1 MGLKIIYGRAGSGK
15 SEYCFREISKIIDKE
30 KNIYLITP
38 EQFSFTA
45 EKRLMETVGKKAIIN
60 AEVITLSRMAD
71 RALQDIG
78 ETRKSLSKTGKAML
92 VFDILN
98 KNKKNL
104 KFLGKSDENIDLGI
118 NSITELKKHGVTTEK
133 LKEEI
138 QNIESKYLQT
148 KLEDILLLY
157 ENYEQAI
164 NSEYIEET
172 DKLTKLS
179 QHIQEIEFLKDSI
192 IYIDEFSGFTYPEY
206 QVIKE
211 LAKVTK
217 EINITICTD
226 KLEISENPDTDIF
239 YSSKIT
245 INKLM
250 QILEKENIKPEK
262 AIYLEDS
269 PRFKTKEL
277 KFLEK
282 NIYNKKSTK
291 YAEKV
296 ENLHL
301 FLAKNQYTEIE
312 YVAKE
317 ITKLVRD
324 KKLRYRE
331 IGIITKDI
339 EKYSNLAKAIFTK
352 YNIPVFIDE
361 KRELSQN
368 IIIQYILS
376 IFDIMQKNFSKE
388 SVFNYAKMGFLKIDQ
403 EDIFELENY
412 CTKWGIKQNKWKKDF
427 KYEINEEDKKQK
439 IEHLNELRKIII
451 NPILKLK
458 DEIQKEKTAENITK
472 KIYEFIQEN
481 NIEEKLQEKIEK
493 LEENGNIDLA
503 NEYKESYQVL
513 IDILDE
519 IVNIFSKKNLSIEEY
534 YQILKIGLKNSGLG
548 KIPGTQDQVTIGD
561 VERSRS
567 HKVKAI
573 FIIGIND
580 GSFPSIKKEE
590 GFLGDEDRQ
599 ILKQDGIELAKG
611 TLENLYED
619 NFNIYKALATA
630 ENEIYLS
637 YCSADNEGKSLRPS
651 VLIHKI
657 KKIYPELQE
666 TSDVV
671 NPKYEITNKLA
682 TYEELLENIAKKQEG
697 KEVEKIWNTVYNYY
711 IKSEDMK
718 QKLKQD
724 LEGINYTNI
733 PQNLDSNLV
742 EKLYGNTLT
751 TSVSKLERYQSC
763 NFSYYLQYGL
773 KLKEKEELKV
783 QNFDTGSFMHET
795 IDTFFK
801 KVKEQNIKLGDLI
814 ADEEK
819 IKEIV
824 NKIIEEELENG
835 KNYSFKETAKY
846 KILVRRLKRIIS
858 KALKFI
864 IESLVYSDF
873 SIEGTEIEFDKKGK
887 YKPIEIPL
895 ENGKKVEIIGKID
908 RIDTA
913 MSEDGK
919 YLRII
924 DYKSSAKNIDL
935 NEVYAGLQIQLLTY
949 LDAACKEEDLIPA
962 GVLYFGLIEQ
972 MIKAD
977 KKITEQEIDNKLREN
992 FKMKGLIL
1000 ADVKVIEMQDNNLK
1014 NGGTS
1019 KIIPA
1024 GITSKGEINK
1034 RSTSGVNSEEFK
1046 ILQKYIIKTIKEISK
1061 EILKGRIELKPYNK
1075 KGKTPCE
1082 YCSYKSICGFDT
1094 RLCNNTYNFI
1104 DKKSNDDVI
1113 KKMKEEI

>member
-45 EKRLMETVGKKAIIN
+45 EKRLMKTVGKKAIIN

-217 EINITICTD
+217 EINITICID

-657 KKIYPELQE
+657 KKIYPELEE

-697 KEVEKIWNTVYNYY
+697 KEVEKTWNTVYNYY
-711 IKSEDMK
+711 IKSQEMK

-801 KVKEQNIKLGDLI
+801 KIKEQNIKLGDLT

-913 MSEDGK
+913 ISEDGK

>member
-45 EKRLMETVGKKAIIN
+45 EKRLMKTVGKKAIIN

-192 IYIDEFSGFTYPEY
+192 IYIDEFSGFTFPEY

-226 KLEISENPDTDIF
+226 KLEIPEKPDTDIF

-245 INKLM
+245 INKLV

-657 KKIYPELQE
+657 KKIYPELEE

-697 KEVEKIWNTVYNYY
+697 KEVEKTWNTVYNYY
-711 IKSEDMK
+711 IKSQEMK

-801 KVKEQNIKLGDLI
+801 KIKEQNIKLGDLT

-913 MSEDGK
+913 ISEDGK

>member
-192 IYIDEFSGFTYPEY
+192 IYIDEFSGFTFPEY

-226 KLEISENPDTDIF
+226 KLEIPEKPDTDIF

-245 INKLM
+245 INKLV

-657 KKIYPELQE
+657 KKIYPELEE

-697 KEVEKIWNTVYNYY
+697 KEVEKTWNTVYNYY
-711 IKSEDMK
+711 IKSQEMK

-913 MSEDGK
+913 ISEDGK

>member
-1 MGLKIIYGRAGSGK
+1 M
-15 SEYCFREISKIIDKE
+15 
-30 KNIYLITP
+30 
-38 EQFSFTA
+38 
-45 EKRLMETVGKKAIIN
+45 
-60 AEVITLSRMAD
+60 
-71 RALQDIG
+71 
-78 ETRKSLSKTGKAML
+78 
-92 VFDILN
+92 
-98 KNKKNL
+98 
-104 KFLGKSDENIDLGI
+104 
-118 NSITELKKHGVTTEK
+118 
-133 LKEEI
+133 
-138 QNIESKYLQT
+138 
-148 KLEDILLLY
+148 
-157 ENYEQAI
+157 
-164 NSEYIEET
+164 
-172 DKLTKLS
+172 
-179 QHIQEIEFLKDSI
+179 
-192 IYIDEFSGFTYPEY
+192 
-206 QVIKE
+206 
-211 LAKVTK
+211 
-217 EINITICTD
+217 
-226 KLEISENPDTDIF
+226 
-239 YSSKIT
+239 
-245 INKLM
+245 
-250 QILEKENIKPEK
+250 
-262 AIYLEDS
+262 
-269 PRFKTKEL
+269 
-277 KFLEK
+277 
-282 NIYNKKSTK
+282 
-291 YAEKV
+291 

-657 KKIYPELQE
+657 KKIYPELEE

-697 KEVEKIWNTVYNYY
+697 KEVEKTWNTVYNYY
-711 IKSEDMK
+711 IKSQDMK

-801 KVKEQNIKLGDLI
+801 KIKEQNIKLGDLT

-913 MSEDGK
+913 ISEDGK

>member
-192 IYIDEFSGFTYPEY
+192 IYIDEFSGFTFPEY

-226 KLEISENPDTDIF
+226 KLEIPEKPDTDIF

-245 INKLM
+245 INKLV

-296 ENLHL
+296 EKLHL

-439 IEHLNELRKIII
+439 VEHLNELRKIII

-458 DEIQKEKTAENITK
+458 EEIQKEKTAENITK

-657 KKIYPELQE
+657 KKIYPELEE

-697 KEVEKIWNTVYNYY
+697 KEVEKTWNTVYNYY
-711 IKSEDMK
+711 IKSQEMK

-801 KVKEQNIKLGDLI
+801 KIKEQNIKLGDLT

-913 MSEDGK
+913 ISEDGK

>member
-45 EKRLMETVGKKAIIN
+45 EKRLMETVGKKAILN

-657 KKIYPELQE
+657 KKIYPELEE

-697 KEVEKIWNTVYNYY
+697 KKVEKTWNTVYNYY
-711 IKSEDMK
+711 IKSQEMK

-801 KVKEQNIKLGDLI
+801 KIKEQNIKLGDLT

>member
-657 KKIYPELQE
+657 KKIYPELEE

-697 KEVEKIWNTVYNYY
+697 KEVEKTWNTVYNYY
-711 IKSEDMK
+711 IKSQEMK

-801 KVKEQNIKLGDLI
+801 KIKEQNIKLGDLT

-913 MSEDGK
+913 ISEDGK

>member
-192 IYIDEFSGFTYPEY
+192 IYIDEFSGFTFPEY

-226 KLEISENPDTDIF
+226 KLEIPEKPDTDIF

-245 INKLM
+245 INKLV

-671 NPKYEITNKLA
+671 NTKYEITNKLA

>member
-45 EKRLMETVGKKAIIN
+45 EKRLMETVGKKAILN

-192 IYIDEFSGFTYPEY
+192 IYIDEFSGFTFPEY

-226 KLEISENPDTDIF
+226 KLEIPEKPDTDIF

-245 INKLM
+245 INKLV

-657 KKIYPELQE
+657 KKIYPELEE

-711 IKSEDMK
+711 IKSQEMK

-1094 RLCNNTYNFI
+1094 RRSKNTYKFI

>member
-45 EKRLMETVGKKAIIN
+45 EKRLMKTVGKKAIIN

-657 KKIYPELQE
+657 KKIYPELEE

-697 KEVEKIWNTVYNYY
+697 KEVEKTWNTVYNYY
-711 IKSEDMK
+711 IKSQEMK

-801 KVKEQNIKLGDLI
+801 KIKEQNIKLGDLT

>member
-192 IYIDEFSGFTYPEY
+192 IYIDEFSGFTFPEY

-493 LEENGNIDLA
+493 LEEKGNIDLA

-599 ILKQDGIELAKG
+599 ILKQDVIELAKG

-671 NPKYEITNKLA
+671 NTKYEITNKLA

-801 KVKEQNIKLGDLI
+801 KVKEQNIKLGDLT

-846 KILVRRLKRIIS
+846 KILVRRLKKIIS

>member
-192 IYIDEFSGFTYPEY
+192 IYIDEFSGFTFPEY

-226 KLEISENPDTDIF
+226 KLEIPEKPDTDIF

-245 INKLM
+245 INKLV

-657 KKIYPELQE
+657 KKIYPELEE

-801 KVKEQNIKLGDLI
+801 KIKEQNIKLGDLT

-913 MSEDGK
+913 ISEDGK

>member
-226 KLEISENPDTDIF
+226 KLEIPEKPDTDIF

-245 INKLM
+245 INKLV

-697 KEVEKIWNTVYNYY
+697 KEVEKTWNTVYNYY
-711 IKSEDMK
+711 IKSQEMK

>member
-45 EKRLMETVGKKAIIN
+45 EKRLMETVGKKAILN

-78 ETRKSLSKTGKAML
+78 ETRKSLSKKGKAML

-657 KKIYPELQE
+657 KKIYPELEE

-697 KEVEKIWNTVYNYY
+697 KEVEKTWNTVYNYY
-711 IKSEDMK
+711 IKSQEMK

-801 KVKEQNIKLGDLI
+801 KIKEQNIKLGDLT

-913 MSEDGK
+913 ISEDGK

>member
-192 IYIDEFSGFTYPEY
+192 IYIDEFSGFTFPEY

-226 KLEISENPDTDIF
+226 KLEIPEKPDTDIF

-245 INKLM
+245 INKLV

-439 IEHLNELRKIII
+439 VEHLNELRKIII

-458 DEIQKEKTAENITK
+458 EEIQKEKTAENITK

-657 KKIYPELQE
+657 KKIYPELEE

-697 KEVEKIWNTVYNYY
+697 KEVEKTWNTVYNYY
-711 IKSEDMK
+711 IKSQEMK

-801 KVKEQNIKLGDLI
+801 KIKEQNIKLGDLT

-913 MSEDGK
+913 ISEDGK

>member
-45 EKRLMETVGKKAIIN
+45 EKRLMETVGKKAILN

-192 IYIDEFSGFTYPEY
+192 IYIDEFSGFTFPEY

-226 KLEISENPDTDIF
+226 KLEIPEKPDTDIF

-245 INKLM
+245 INKLV

-657 KKIYPELQE
+657 KKIYPELEE

-711 IKSEDMK
+711 IKSQEMK

>member
-45 EKRLMETVGKKAIIN
+45 EKRLMETVGKKAILN

-192 IYIDEFSGFTYPEY
+192 IYIDEFSGFTFPEY

-226 KLEISENPDTDIF
+226 KLEIPEKPDTDIF

-245 INKLM
+245 INKLV

-711 IKSEDMK
+711 IKSQDMK

>member
-192 IYIDEFSGFTYPEY
+192 IYIDEFSGFTFPEY

-226 KLEISENPDTDIF
+226 KLEIPEKPDTDIF

-245 INKLM
+245 INKLV

-291 YAEKV
+291 YAEKL

-657 KKIYPELQE
+657 KKIYPELEE

-697 KEVEKIWNTVYNYY
+697 KEVEKTWNTVYNYY
-711 IKSEDMK
+711 IKSQEMK

-801 KVKEQNIKLGDLI
+801 KIKEQKIKKGDLT

-819 IKEIV
+819 IKKIV
-824 NKIIEEELENG
+824 NKIIKEELENG

-913 MSEDGK
+913 ISEDGK

>member
-192 IYIDEFSGFTYPEY
+192 IYIDEFSGFTFPEY

-226 KLEISENPDTDIF
+226 KLEIPEKPDTDIF

-245 INKLM
+245 INKLV

-451 NPILKLK
+451 NKILKLK

-657 KKIYPELQE
+657 KKIYPELEE

-671 NPKYEITNKLA
+671 NPKYEITNKLE
-682 TYEELLENIAKKQEG
+682 TYEELIKNIAKKQEG

-801 KVKEQNIKLGDLI
+801 KIKEQNIKLGDLT

-913 MSEDGK
+913 ISEDGK

>member
-226 KLEISENPDTDIF
+226 KLEIPEKPDTDIF

-697 KEVEKIWNTVYNYY
+697 KEVEKTWNTVYNYY
-711 IKSEDMK
+711 IKSQDMK

-801 KVKEQNIKLGDLI
+801 KVKEQNIKLGDLT

-913 MSEDGK
+913 ISEDGK

>member
-671 NPKYEITNKLA
+671 NTKYEITNKLA

>member
-192 IYIDEFSGFTYPEY
+192 IYIDEFSGFTFPEY

-226 KLEISENPDTDIF
+226 KLEIPEKPDTDIF

-245 INKLM
+245 INKLV

-403 EDIFELENY
+403 EYIFELENY

-439 IEHLNELRKIII
+439 VEHLNELRKIII

-458 DEIQKEKTAENITK
+458 EEIQKEKTAENITK

-657 KKIYPELQE
+657 KKIYPELEE

-697 KEVEKIWNTVYNYY
+697 KEVEKTWNTVYNYY
-711 IKSEDMK
+711 IKSQEMK

-801 KVKEQNIKLGDLI
+801 KIKEQNIKLGDLT

>member
-192 IYIDEFSGFTYPEY
+192 IYIDEFSGFTFPEY

-226 KLEISENPDTDIF
+226 KLEIPEKPDTDIF

-245 INKLM
+245 INKLV

-493 LEENGNIDLA
+493 LEEKGNIDLA

-657 KKIYPELQE
+657 KKIYPELEE

-697 KEVEKIWNTVYNYY
+697 KEVEKTWNTVYNYY
-711 IKSEDMK
+711 IKSQEMK

-801 KVKEQNIKLGDLI
+801 KIKEQNIKLGDLT

-913 MSEDGK
+913 ISEDGK

>member
-15 SEYCFREISKIIDKE
+15 SEYYFREISKIIDKE

-671 NPKYEITNKLA
+671 NTKYEITNKLA

-913 MSEDGK
+913 ISEDGK

>member
-45 EKRLMETVGKKAIIN
+45 EKRLMKTVGKKAIIN

-192 IYIDEFSGFTYPEY
+192 IYIDEFSGFTFPEY

-245 INKLM
+245 INKLV

-296 ENLHL
+296 KNLHL

-657 KKIYPELQE
+657 KKIYPELEE

-697 KEVEKIWNTVYNYY
+697 KEVEKTWNTVYNYY
-711 IKSEDMK
+711 IKSQDMK

-801 KVKEQNIKLGDLI
+801 KIKEQNIKLGDLT

-913 MSEDGK
+913 ISEDGK

>member
-45 EKRLMETVGKKAIIN
+45 EKRLMETVGKKAILN

-245 INKLM
+245 INKLV

-458 DEIQKEKTAENITK
+458 EEIQKEKTAENITK

-657 KKIYPELQE
+657 KKIYPELEE

-697 KEVEKIWNTVYNYY
+697 KEVEKTWNTVYNYY
-711 IKSEDMK
+711 IKSQEMK

-801 KVKEQNIKLGDLI
+801 KVKEQNIKLGDLT

>member
-45 EKRLMETVGKKAIIN
+45 EKRLMETVGKKAILN

-157 ENYEQAI
+157 ENYELAI

-192 IYIDEFSGFTYPEY
+192 IYIDEFSGFTFPEY

-226 KLEISENPDTDIF
+226 KLEIPEKPDTDIF

-245 INKLM
+245 INKLV

-472 KIYEFIQEN
+472 KIYEFIQKN

-657 KKIYPELQE
+657 KKIYPELEE

-697 KEVEKIWNTVYNYY
+697 KEVEKTWNTVYNYY
-711 IKSEDMK
+711 IKSQEMK

-801 KVKEQNIKLGDLI
+801 KIKEQNIKLGDLT

-913 MSEDGK
+913 ISEDGK

>member
-45 EKRLMETVGKKAIIN
+45 EKRLMETVGKKAILN

-657 KKIYPELQE
+657 KKIYPELEE

-697 KEVEKIWNTVYNYY
+697 KEVEKTWNTVYNYY
-711 IKSEDMK
+711 IKSQDMK

-742 EKLYGNTLT
+742 EKLYRNTLT

-801 KVKEQNIKLGDLI
+801 KIKEQNIKLGDLT

-913 MSEDGK
+913 ISEDGK

>member
-192 IYIDEFSGFTYPEY
+192 IYIDEFSGFTFPEY

-226 KLEISENPDTDIF
+226 KLEIPEKPDTDIF

-245 INKLM
+245 INKLV

-657 KKIYPELQE
+657 KKIYPELEE

-697 KEVEKIWNTVYNYY
+697 KEVEKTWNTVYNYY
-711 IKSEDMK
+711 IKSQEMK

-801 KVKEQNIKLGDLI
+801 KIKEQNIKLGDLT

>member
-192 IYIDEFSGFTYPEY
+192 IYIDEFSGFTFPEY

-226 KLEISENPDTDIF
+226 KLEIPEKPDTDIF

-245 INKLM
+245 INKLV

-291 YAEKV
+291 YAEKL

-657 KKIYPELQE
+657 KKIYPELEE

-697 KEVEKIWNTVYNYY
+697 KEVEKTWNTVYNYY
-711 IKSEDMK
+711 IKSQEMK

-801 KVKEQNIKLGDLI
+801 KIKEQNIKLGDLT

-913 MSEDGK
+913 ISEDGK

>member
-192 IYIDEFSGFTYPEY
+192 IYIDEFSGFTFPEY

-226 KLEISENPDTDIF
+226 KLEIPEKPDTDIF

-245 INKLM
+245 INKLV

-697 KEVEKIWNTVYNYY
+697 KEIEKIWNTVYNYY
-711 IKSEDMK
+711 IKSQDMK

-801 KVKEQNIKLGDLI
+801 KIKEQNIKLGDLT

-913 MSEDGK
+913 ISEDGK

>member
-45 EKRLMETVGKKAIIN
+45 EKRLMETVGKKAILN

-296 ENLHL
+296 KNLHL

-657 KKIYPELQE
+657 KKIYPELEE

-697 KEVEKIWNTVYNYY
+697 KEVEKTWNTVYNYY
-711 IKSEDMK
+711 IKSQEMK

-801 KVKEQNIKLGDLI
+801 KIKEQNIKLGDLT

-913 MSEDGK
+913 ISEDGK

>member
-45 EKRLMETVGKKAIIN
+45 EKRLMKTVGKKAIIN

-534 YQILKIGLKNSGLG
+534 YQILKIGLKISGLG

-657 KKIYPELQE
+657 KKIYPELEE

-697 KEVEKIWNTVYNYY
+697 KEVEKTWNTVYNYY
-711 IKSEDMK
+711 IKSQDMK

-801 KVKEQNIKLGDLI
+801 KIKEQNIKLGDLT

-913 MSEDGK
+913 ISEDGK

>member
-192 IYIDEFSGFTYPEY
+192 IYIDEFSGFTFPEY

-226 KLEISENPDTDIF
+226 KLEIPEKPDTDIF

-245 INKLM
+245 INKLV

-657 KKIYPELQE
+657 KKIYPELEE

-697 KEVEKIWNTVYNYY
+697 KEVEKTWNTVYNYY
-711 IKSEDMK
+711 IKSQEMK

-783 QNFDTGSFMHET
+783 QNFNTGSFMHET

-801 KVKEQNIKLGDLI
+801 KIKEQNIKLGDLT

-913 MSEDGK
+913 ISEDGK

>member
-192 IYIDEFSGFTYPEY
+192 IYIDEFSGFTFPEY

-245 INKLM
+245 INKLV

-403 EDIFELENY
+403 EYIFELENY

-439 IEHLNELRKIII
+439 VEHLNELRKIII

-458 DEIQKEKTAENITK
+458 EEIQKEKTAENITK

-657 KKIYPELQE
+657 KKIYPELEE

-697 KEVEKIWNTVYNYY
+697 KEVEKTWNTVYNYY
-711 IKSEDMK
+711 IKSQDMK

-801 KVKEQNIKLGDLI
+801 KIKEQNIKLGDLT

-913 MSEDGK
+913 ISEDGK

>member
-15 SEYCFREISKIIDKE
+15 SEYYFREISKIIDKE

-45 EKRLMETVGKKAIIN
+45 EKRLMKTVGKKAIIN

-657 KKIYPELQE
+657 KKIYPELEE

-1082 YCSYKSICGFDT
+1082 YCSYKRICGFDT